1 MRDAGIIGFVPRGEY
16 SPAETYNFLQFVYYN
31 GSTYVAKKET
41 TGNVPVENN
50 EFWQIL
56 AKGEV
61 QAVTGVKGDSEEK
74 YRQGDVNLTAE
85 NIGAL
90 PVNGGAI
97 AANTNPLLLL
107 DRKDGNFSGLEFKNQ
122 NGHLFTIEGY
132 SESGGT
138 AKQLNIFARDIGKS
152 LLRINETNRVIYD
165 HKTKS
170 EKVILVEGEALPIT
184 GGTLTQKAKYGST
197 LKLTNENENSDIS
210 LDLIPTNCPTRIR
223 LQTNSRVNEAVFEIY
238 DVEDGVKSTEL
249 FSVSRAGR
257 RIIYDKKTNSMK
269 QILIEGEAL
278 PVTGGQI
285 DSPKFDP
292 LVIRRT
298 EDNPVGI
305 RLVNLKGPLLNIQ
318 SSLDGDLPVFSVF
331 DARND
336 MYLIQISKKVR
347 KIYDYKT
354 GEMKQIAI
362 EDDVKYKAGDTVKII
377 ANNMFSG
384 CLTTS
389 GTEIYFTIPLEKS
402 AAGLQATIAG
412 WIRVRGIDGY
422 LINSENVADYDVSC
436 FSRQNIVNNLLS
448 FRVRKNDKSAFSA
461 KNNFPVAVDGD
472 FTITFS

>member
-16 SPAETYNFLQFVYYN
+16 SSTETYDFLQFVYYN

-61 QAVTGVKGDSEEK
+61 QAVTGVKGDSEED
-74 YRQGDVNLTAE
+74 YRQGDVNLTATDV
-85 NIGAL
+85 GAL
-90 PVNGGAI
+90 PVNGGTI

-122 NGHLFTIEGY
+122 NGHLFTVEGY

-210 LDLIPTNCPTRIR
+210 FDLIPTNCPTRIR
-223 LQTNSRVNEAVFEIY
+223 LQANSRVNEAVFEIY
-238 DVEDGVKSTEL
+238 DIEEGVKSTEL

-257 RIIYDKKTNSMK
+257 RVIFDKETNSMK
-269 QILIEGEAL
+269 KIL
-278 PVTGGQI
+278 
-285 DSPKFDP
+285 
-292 LVIRRT
+292 
-298 EDNPVGI
+298 
-305 RLVNLKGPLLNIQ
+305 
-318 SSLDGDLPVFSVF
+318 
-331 DARND
+331 
-336 MYLIQISKKVR
+336 
-347 KIYDYKT
+347 
-354 GEMKQIAI
+354 I
-362 EDDVKYKAGDTVKII
+362 EDDVKYKAGDTAKII
-377 ANNMFSG
+377 ANNVFSG
-384 CLTTS
+384 YLTS
-389 GTEIYFTIPLEKS
+389 SSTEIYFTIPLEKS

-412 WIRVRGIDGY
+412 LIRVRGIDGY

>member
-16 SPAETYNFLQFVYYN
+16 SPAETYDFLQFVYYN

-41 TGNVPVENN
+41 TGNAPVENN

-56 AKGEV
+56 AKGQLTGV
-61 QAVTGVKGDSEEK
+61 SGVKGEK
-74 YRQGDVNLTAE
+74 VTNFRKGDVNITAE
-85 NIGAL
+85 NVGAL
-90 PVNGGAI
+90 PIV
-97 AANTNPLLLL
+97 
-107 DRKDGNFSGLEFKNQ
+107 
-122 NGHLFTIEGY
+122 
-132 SESGGT
+132 
-138 AKQLNIFARDIGKS
+138 
-152 LLRINETNRVIYD
+152 
-165 HKTKS
+165 
-170 EKVILVEGEALPIT
+170 

-223 LQTNSRVNEAVFEIY
+223 LQANSRVNEAVFEIY

-257 RIIYDKKTNSMK
+257 RIIYDKKTNSVK

>member
-16 SPAETYNFLQFVYYN
+16 SATETYDFLQFVYYN

-61 QAVTGVKGDSEEK
+61 QAVTGVKGDSEED
-74 YRQGDVNLTAE
+74 YRQGDVNLTAADV
-85 NIGAL
+85 GAL
-90 PVNGGAI
+90 PVNGGTI

-122 NGHLFTIEGY
+122 NGHLFTVEGY

-210 LDLIPTNCPTRIR
+210 FDLIPTNCPTRIR
-223 LQTNSRVNEAVFEIY
+223 LQANSRVNEAVFEIY
-238 DVEDGVKSTEL
+238 DIEEGVKSTEL

-257 RIIYDKKTNSMK
+257 RVIFDKETNSMK
-269 QILIEGEAL
+269 KIL
-278 PVTGGQI
+278 
-285 DSPKFDP
+285 
-292 LVIRRT
+292 
-298 EDNPVGI
+298 
-305 RLVNLKGPLLNIQ
+305 
-318 SSLDGDLPVFSVF
+318 
-331 DARND
+331 
-336 MYLIQISKKVR
+336 
-347 KIYDYKT
+347 
-354 GEMKQIAI
+354 I
-362 EDDVKYKAGDTVKII
+362 EDDVKYKAGDTAKII
-377 ANNMFSG
+377 ANNVFSG
-384 CLTTS
+384 YLAS
-389 GTEIYFTIPLEKS
+389 SSTEIYFTIPLEKS

-412 WIRVRGIDGY
+412 RIRVRGIDGY

>member
-16 SPAETYNFLQFVYYN
+16 SSTETYDFLQFVYYK

-41 TGNVPVENN
+41 TGNAPVENN

-74 YRQGDVNLTAE
+74 YRQGDVNLTAADV
-85 NIGAL
+85 GAL
-90 PVNGGAI
+90 PVNGGTI

-122 NGHLFTIEGY
+122 NGHLFTVEGY

-210 LDLIPTNCPTRIR
+210 FDLIPTNCPTRIR
-223 LQTNSRVNEAVFEIY
+223 LQANSRVNEAVFEIY
-238 DVEDGVKSTEL
+238 DIEEGVKSTEL

-257 RIIYDKKTNSMK
+257 RVIFDKETNSMK
-269 QILIEGEAL
+269 KIL
-278 PVTGGQI
+278 
-285 DSPKFDP
+285 
-292 LVIRRT
+292 
-298 EDNPVGI
+298 
-305 RLVNLKGPLLNIQ
+305 
-318 SSLDGDLPVFSVF
+318 
-331 DARND
+331 
-336 MYLIQISKKVR
+336 
-347 KIYDYKT
+347 
-354 GEMKQIAI
+354 I

-384 CLTTS
+384 CLTS
-389 GTEIYFTIPLEKS
+389 SSTEIYFTIPLEKS

>member
-16 SPAETYNFLQFVYYN
+16 SPAETYDFLQFVYYN

-41 TGNVPVENN
+41 TGNAPVENN

-56 AKGEV
+56 AKGQLTGV
-61 QAVTGVKGDSEEK
+61 SGVKGEK
-74 YRQGDVNLTAE
+74 ETNFRKGDVNITAE
-85 NIGAL
+85 NVGAL
-90 PVNGGAI
+90 PIV
-97 AANTNPLLLL
+97 
-107 DRKDGNFSGLEFKNQ
+107 
-122 NGHLFTIEGY
+122 
-132 SESGGT
+132 
-138 AKQLNIFARDIGKS
+138 
-152 LLRINETNRVIYD
+152 
-165 HKTKS
+165 
-170 EKVILVEGEALPIT
+170 

-223 LQTNSRVNEAVFEIY
+223 LQANSRVNEAVFEIY

-257 RIIYDKKTNSMK
+257 RIIYDKKTNSVK

-362 EDDVKYKAGDTVKII
+362 EDDVKYKAGDVVKII

-384 CLTTS
+384 CLTS
-389 GTEIYFTIPLEKS
+389 SSTEIYFTIPLEKS

-422 LINSENVADYDVSC
+422 LINSENAADYDVSC